1 MGTRRA
7 VTKSSGSQEPKALDP
22 LIEKGLPISP
32 EAEKAVLGAVLLDNY
47 AYEIVSEMLNAED
60 FAVDANRRIYQR
72 MVALRDKTPA
82 MPIDSTTLTNELLA
96 SKELE
101 IIGGFS
107 YLSSL
112 TDGLPRAVNS
122 EHYARIV
129 KDKSTL
135 RRLIHTAHDIF
146 QEGLDGAYGIGEE
159 NSRDAFTTFLDRA
172 ESSIM
177 AVRPACRTGLICVSE
192 IVPSRRVKSNKP
204 RGVSTGFKTIDE
216 KMACGGWANKELSF
230 ILARTSHGKT
240 SMMLNQA
247 YCQAV
252 AGNVVAI
259 FSLETAKEQLVDR
272 LCCQLS
278 GVSLFKQMHDMLN
291 SWEDDLIE
299 DARKEVEKL
308 PLHINDASGLNAS
321 EVNAQVRRLKRDVGQ
336 VDIVWGDFLRLL
348 KHLPGKWGTTNDA
361 VAETVTT
368 LKRGAQEMACPFV
381 WLSQI
386 GRFQTDKKNGK
397 PEPPPTISDA
407 RDCGEIENQSYTMV
421 GLYRL
426 DQAMKM
432 VDPNWCKNGEAQ
444 FDLLKDK
451 DGPCGTIPLHFAG
464 SSMNFAEIGSTSP
477 APSVGQRSLPK

>member
-1 MGTRRA
+1 MRNRQQGT
-7 VTKSSGSQEPKALDP
+7 QEKKALDP
-22 LIEKGLPISP
+22 LIERGLPASP
-32 EAEKAVLGAVLLDNY
+32 EAEKAVLGAILLEND
-47 AYEIVSEMLNAED
+47 AYYDVCETLHADD
-60 FAVDANRRIYQR
+60 FSVDANRRIYQR
-72 MVALRDKTPA
+72 MVRLREGIPA
-82 MPIDSTTLTNELLA
+82 RPIDFTTLTEELLA
-96 SKELE
+96 TKELDV
-101 IIGGFS
+101 IGGVS
-107 YLSSL
+107 YLGSL
-112 TDGLPRAVNS
+112 TDGLPLAVNS
-122 EHYARIV
+122 EHHARIV
-129 KDKSTL
+129 KDKSVL
-135 RRLIHTAHDIF
+135 RRLIHAAHNIV
-146 QEGLDGAYGIGEE
+146 QEGLDGSYGVGEE

-177 AVRPACRTGLICVSE
+177 AVRPACKSGLICVSE
-192 IVPSRRVKSNKP
+192 IVPRLRAPQKP
-204 RGVSTGFKTIDE
+204 LGVSTGFSTIDE
-216 KMACGGWANKELSF
+216 KMACRGWATGELSF

-240 SMMLNQA
+240 SMMLNQMYYEA
-247 YCQAV
+247 C
-252 AGNVVAI
+252 AGKVVAC
-259 FSLETAKEQLVDR
+259 FSLETSKERLVNR
-272 LCCQLS
+272 LACQIS

-291 SWEDDLIE
+291 QWEKDMID
-299 DARKEVEKL
+299 DARHEISKL
-308 PLHINDASGLNAS
+308 PLYINDASGLNAS
-321 EVNAQVRRLKRDVGQ
+321 EVNAQVRRLKRDVGT

-348 KHLPGKWGTTNDA
+348 KNQPGKFGTTNDA

-386 GRFQTDKKNGK
+386 GRFQTDKKSGK

-477 APSVGQRSLPK
+477 APSAEQRSLPK